1 MNITELVTKAEAGD
15 NQAIAELYQLTSKQ
29 AYSLAMQ
36 ITKNEEES
44 FDILQDSY
52 LKAFDNLSSLKD
64 KSKFTSWFY
73 QILANKCRD
82 FLKSKRNTN
91 VLFSDMTYE
100 TDNGEQEVEF
110 IDENSTF
117 SPEENTDYNETK
129 RLLAEMID
137 NLPDEQKLVV
147 LMHYMQDLSIK
158 EIAQSL
164 EVSENTVKSR
174 LNYAKKKIKVQ
185 VEDLEKKGTKLYGI
199 TGLSLFGFI
208 IWMLKGGAEA
218 TAVPAFAE
226 VVATK
231 GVATSAVASTA
242 AKTASK
248 SILTKVIAG
257 AVAVTIASTA
267 IGVGVVVASKNNND
281 SNNDNDTRES
291 NISMVSEETTE
302 ESTDNSKAIPLLDII
317 VNGDERQDKYY
328 ELKSATNGHI
338 SFELPHHFEIYYN
351 SAIRVRDNE
360 IYVDYYDD
368 TYGPFQLN
376 VDYGTATQ
384 GNLKVGD
391 IITLSIDNVDIGD
404 SGLYFT
410 ETEKE
415 IRIEAPNGITREQ
428 AQQNVDWFI
437 EQAYKEFPHNAEH
450 EIIKVYKVL
459 FLESNNAESLYGNRV
474 LVAFADSTYT
484 DDGIIISRPVFIND
498 CYLENNEIKYYE
510 ILDCDVALVEP
521 DIERIT
527 NGDPALIADFC
538 FPKPE
543 PWEDPDIKPEDLAE
557 YYTVTELTVN

>member
-1 MNITELVTKAEAGD
+1 MTVIELVNKAEAGD

-231 GVATSAVASTA
+231 ATAVASTA
-242 AKTASK
+242 AQGATKG
-248 SILTKVIAG
+248 ILTKVIAG

-267 IGVGVVVASKNNND
+267 IGVGVVVASNNNNSRKD
-281 SNNDNDTRES
+281 SNTS
-291 NISMVSEETTE
+291 VVSEERSEEATE
-302 ESTDNSKAIPLLDII
+302 SGRAIPLLDYI
-317 VNGDERQDKYY
+317 VNGDSFKGRYY
-328 ELKSATNGHI
+328 QINGSVNNSI
-338 SFELPHHFEIYYN
+338 SFEVSDFNISDGDISIYHSN
-351 SAIRVRDNE
+351 GSLSFKNWTTQE
-360 IYVDYYDD
+360 E
-368 TYGPFQLN
+368 YGPIELN
-376 VDYGTATQ
+376 IDYGTATQ
-384 GNLKVGD
+384 GKLKDGD
-391 IITLSIDNVDIGD
+391 IVTLSVDNADLGD
-404 SGLYFT
+404 AGFYFT

-415 IRIEAPNGITREQ
+415 IRIEGQDGITREQ
-428 AQQNVDWFI
+428 AQENFLWFSREADNHSPQNSRR
-437 EQAYKEFPHNAEH
+437 
-450 EIIKVYKVL
+450 EIGSPCKVI
-459 FLESNNAESLYGNRV
+459 FLESNNVNSKYSNRV
-474 LVAFADSTYT
+474 LVAFADSLLVS
-484 DDGIIISRPVFIND
+484 GEIIHAEPVFFNN
-498 CYLENNEIKYYE
+498 CYYDSENGRIKYESFSDTSTSLPEKGIDEY
-510 ILDCDVALVEP
+510 IYGKKDTLQLVE
-521 DIERIT
+521 
-527 NGDPALIADFC
+527 LC
-538 FPKPE
+538 FSHSDTFGTAHPE
-543 PWEDPDIKPEDLAE
+543 TEDSAE
-557 YYTVTELTVN
+557 YYNITQLTETYD